1 MTEVDLGAEYIIRQT
16 YKEHGMPEGF
26 TLQRSDDGMMRYA
39 APPATDLGEL
49 GTDQVGVTPEGRPMM
64 GNPDGSYST
73 ERSITVDID
82 GQFYNIPS
90 MYGGKEVSPEEAKR
104 MAIENGLSDVETG
117 REFTPYGTVD
127 EAVAAAQARS
137 DSIAPPLS
145 QNEIDNMKAM
155 GLDPENNPAS
165 LTSYDPTMRED
176 ARFEMTTYLVD
187 KGMELGTARNLAEEI
202 LGNET
207 AMKDLGV
214 GLADMLGITLPM
226 DVEEGVR
233 QADRGLESDNMLDTA
248 IGSGIALASAVP
260 MAGGAVKA
268 GMKIGK
274 SKMVR
279 EFLDEAVKRFDEGK
293 SPFPVGM
300 SIEDVGGTPT
310 EIAPVF
316 YSAVANAVDGL
327 PMEKGSAQQ
336 MRAMIAKSAEVKP
349 EEMAWIGLDD
359 FLAGKKSVTKQEVKD
374 FVNANQ
380 VQVEEVVRGTAPD
393 KGEIRK
399 AFELQNQTGTE
410 LTNAALKSEML
421 EREAYGLSV
430 QIQRGEI
437 AAHELPVELQ
447 PLALKHFSAFQEY
460 SAKQEGRKTTTKFGE
475 YTLPGGE
482 NYREVLLKLPKKAMT
497 FDEYA
502 AEYKRR
508 APGID
513 DATIQERYADYATA
527 PGDDLSPDTFRGG
540 HYDEHNVF
548 AHIRLND
555 RTGPNGER
563 ILFVEEIQSDWH
575 QKGRKQGYKK
585 DTSNLD
591 RELDFVESQLDE
603 LAPKSKAN
611 YDHINSGGDR
621 SELPFPNIGRDIE
634 SFSDRRS
641 ELVSEMA
648 KFKDGVPDAPLK
660 KTWHEMSFRRI
671 ARMAAEEGYDAIA
684 FTPGKLQ
691 AERYDLSKQ
700 IDELR
705 YQKNDDG
712 TFNIVPAKD
721 GQTMQ
726 ENQFENL
733 AEDRL
738 AEVVGKEVA
747 EKIVKGKGVADSG
760 KSNIQILRGVDL
772 EVGGEGMKGFY
783 DKMLKG
789 YADKWGK
796 KFGAKVGVTKIPAVY
811 KGRLP
816 DDQLRS
822 LIDAQKA
829 GGHEV
834 WSLPVTKKMRDS
846 VLGKGVATF
855 GVAATATGVN
865 EATSQKAKEA
875 SND

>member
-39 APPATDLGEL
+39 APPANDLGEP
-49 GTDQVGVTPEGRPMM
+49 Q
-64 GNPDGSYST
+64 PD
-73 ERSITVDID
+73 
-82 GQFYNIPS
+82 
-90 MYGGKEVSPEEAKR
+90 A
-104 MAIENGLSDVETG
+104 
-117 REFTPYGTVD
+117 
-127 EAVAAAQARS
+127 
-137 DSIAPPLS
+137 APPLS
-145 QNEIDNMKAM
+145 KNEIDNMKAM

-380 VQVEEVVRGTAPD
+380 VQVEEVV
-393 KGEIRK
+393 KGVVNQQNIRVIM
-399 AFELQNQTGTE
+399 ADDIRETLEAGQVFDVDAEDALQEWTKLLEGGQRRNQLE
-410 LTNAALKSEML
+410 SLLEEKLRNAGDNRDFADF
-421 EREAYGLSV
+421 
-430 QIQRGEI
+430 
-437 AAHELPVELQ
+437 VELAQ
-447 PLALKHFSAFQEY
+447 GQQEN
-460 SAKQEGRKTTTKFGE
+460 AVKFGE

-482 NYREVLLKLPKKAMT
+482 NYREVLLTLPKKAMT

-540 HYDEHNVF
+540 HYDEPNVF

-691 AERYDLSKQ
+691 IDRYEETLRRNV
-700 IDELR
+700 DEIT
-705 YQKNDDG
+705 YEPNGDG
-712 TFNIVPAKD
+712 TFNMAADKNGKQVYDSEGMSIEEVEEMFGKD
-721 GQTMQ
+721 I
-726 ENQFENL
+726 
-733 AEDRL
+733 
-738 AEVVGKEVA
+738 A
-747 EKIVKGKGVADSG
+747 EKVKNDVGADDLDRP
-760 KSNIQILRGVDL
+760 LRPDQRSL
-772 EVGGEGMKGFY
+772 KDDNLSIGGEGMKGFY

-796 KFGAKVGVTKIPAVY
+796 KFGSKVGVTKIPSVY

-822 LIDAQKA
+822 LKDAQKA

-834 WSLPVTKKMRDS
+834 WSLPITKKMRDS